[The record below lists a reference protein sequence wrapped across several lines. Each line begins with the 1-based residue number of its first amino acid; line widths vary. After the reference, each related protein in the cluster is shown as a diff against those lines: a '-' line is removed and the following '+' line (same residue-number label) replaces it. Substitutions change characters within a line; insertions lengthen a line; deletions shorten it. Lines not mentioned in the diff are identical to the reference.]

1 MRTYLKWGVAALL
14 LGTLAYLIWDFT
26 TQLNRKKAVAQ
37 RTQTLPACTVQD
49 ISGETFT
56 IDPQGKPTVLIFFGP
71 DCEHCQSEA
80 RELREQGASLSGAR
94 VVMLSAAPIS
104 ALKTFVQTYQL
115 GNPAVAGGPASGRAV
130 PDFRVAHID
139 RQVARETF
147 GFSSVPDV
155 LIYHADGTLSHR
167 FKGETSIAAIARH
180 L

>member
-1 MRTYLKWGVAALL
+1 MRTYLKWGVAMLL
-14 LGTLAYLIWDFT
+14 LGTLAYLIWGFT

-37 RTQTLPACTVQD
+37 RIQTLPVCTVQD

-56 IDPQGKPTVLIFFGP
+56 IEPQGKPTVLIYFDP
-71 DCEHCQSEA
+71 DCDHCQREA
-80 RELREQGASLSGAR
+80 KELCKEGAALASAT
-94 VVMLSAAPIS
+94 VVMLSAAPVP
-104 ALKTFVQTYQL
+104 ALKTFAQTYQL
-115 GNPAVAGGPASGRAV
+115 NNV
-130 PDFRVAHID
+130 PGLRVAHIE